1 MFMPIPTPRR
11 AHPRRFRGVFL
22 LLLALLA
29 SGCSAALR
37 GAPAS
42 GRLGEEIATVFQDT
56 AFEHAHWGVVVRSL
70 DSGETLHTQNA
81 AKLFMPASNMK
92 LVTGAAVLEG
102 LGPDFRYR
110 TEVIA
115 AGPIRNGVLEGDLLV
130 VGEGDPT
137 FSTRF
142 GGDPRAAFRSWADS
156 LRAHGVERIS
166 GAVVGID
173 TAFAQPS
180 LGEGWAW
187 DDLDYAY
194 SAPFSALQLND
205 GVIRVNV
212 FPARSVGSPAL
223 ISVDPPTGYT
233 RILNGIATVAPGV
246 PPQIAVERE
255 ADGPGLILGGE
266 IPADTL
272 MVERTVAVREP
283 TRFFVTVLRETLRET
298 GIEVEGFAVLPGDRV
313 HETEAMLG
321 VPAPLF
327 VHQSPPLLEMLPL
340 MLKPSQNQIAE
351 MMLRTLGRKLR
362 GEGSAEAGEAAVDSI
377 LTSWELSPEELI
389 MADGSGLSRYNFVAP
404 ELLIGLLT
412 RMTRSPNWE
421 VWYAALPVAGIDG
434 TLAGRMQGTP
444 AEGNV
449 HAKTGTL
456 SNVRALSG
464 YVTTQAGERM
474 VFSMIVN
481 NSRLSSRDAD
491 RLVDAALARIA
502 EWGR

>member
-1 MFMPIPTPRR
+1 MPIVILCRVSGKE
-11 AHPRRFRGVFL
+11 FRSVFL
-22 LLLALLA
+22 LLLALLT
-29 SGCSAALR
+29 SGCATAFRS
-37 GAPAS
+37 APAS
-42 GRLGEEIATVFQDT
+42 APLGEEIATIFQDT

-70 DSGETLHTQNA
+70 DTGETLHTQNA

-92 LVTGAAVLEG
+92 LITGAAILEG

-110 TEVIA
+110 TEIIA
-115 AGPIRNGVLEGDLLV
+115 AGPVRNGVLEGDLIV

-142 GGDPRAAFRSWADS
+142 GGDPRAAFRGWADS
-156 LRAHGVERIS
+156 LRAHGVTRIS
-166 GAVVGID
+166 GAIVGID
-173 TAFAQPS
+173 TAFAEPS

-205 GVIRVNV
+205 GVMQVSI
-212 FPARSVGSPAL
+212 FPARGVGDPAL

-233 RILNGIATVAPGV
+233 RIHNGIATGAPGV
-246 PPQIAVERE
+246 PPRIAVERE
-255 ADGPGLILGGE
+255 PDGPGLILDGE

-283 TRFFVTVLRETLRET
+283 TRFFVTVLRETLREA
-298 GIEVEGFAVLPGDRV
+298 GIEVEGLAVLPGDRV
-313 HETEAMLG
+313 HETAGILG

-327 VHQSPPLLEMLPL
+327 VHQSPPLREMLPM

-362 GEGSAEAGEAAVDSI
+362 GEGSAEAGEATVDSI
-377 LTSWELSPEELI
+377 FTSWGLSPEELI

-412 RMTRSPNWE
+412 QMTRSPNWD

-464 YVTTQAGERM
+464 YVTTRAGERM

-481 NSRLSSRDAD
+481 NSRLGSRDAD
-491 RLVDAALARIA
+491 RLVDAVLARIA
-502 EWGR
+502 GWGR